1 MNKTKQIYE
10 TPQIEE
16 VRLDREISLVLVSL
30 PPGGPDEGMN
40 NLQAPD
46 FFNAN
51 EPVKA

>member
-16 VRLDREISLVLVSL
+16 VRLDREISLVLASD
-30 PPGGPDEGMN
+30 PPYGPGEEMGYN
-40 NLQAPD
+40 APD

-51 EPVKA
+51 EVVKA

>member
-10 TPQIEE
+10 TPQINE
-16 VRLDREISLVLVSL
+16 VRLDNEISLVLASL

-40 NLQAPD
+40 QQAPD
-46 FFNAN
+46 FFNKN